1 MGFDLKQMA
10 AIGLK
15 KRILFIDNLDSFT
28 YNIVHYLSVGG
39 AQVDVVRIDEVVAVD
54 QADWLLQLQ
63 KYDGYVVGPG
73 PGQPHSH
80 PMLMSTLEW
89 TVGNLPVLGVCLG
102 LQAIGQLYGW
112 ELTHGEVPVHG
123 KPSFVEHSGQGIF
136 QDLPNPMQVGRYHSL
151 VIKPPLTAGLESEML
166 RIEATCDGAV
176 MAVSDLMKQIWAV
189 QFHPESILTPEGQ
202 LLINAWIKQL

>member
-1 MGFDLKQMA
+1 MA

-89 TVGNLPVLGVCLG
+89 AVGKLPVLGVCLG

-151 VIKPPLTAGLESEML
+151 VIKPPSIGGLEPEML

>member
-1 MGFDLKQMA
+1 MA

-73 PGQPHSH
+73 PGQPRSH

-89 TVGNLPVLGVCLG
+89 TVGKLPVLGVCLG

-151 VIKPPLTAGLESEML
+151 VIKPPSIGGLESEML

-202 LLINAWIKQL
+202 LLINAWIKLL

>member
-1 MGFDLKQMA
+1 MGFDLKQMT

-89 TVGNLPVLGVCLG
+89 TVGKLPVLGVCLG

-151 VIKPPLTAGLESEML
+151 VIKPPSIGGLESEML

-189 QFHPESILTPEGQ
+189 QFHPESIPTPEGQ
-202 LLINAWIKQL
+202 LLINAWIKLL

>member
-1 MGFDLKQMA
+1 MA

-80 PMLMSTLEW
+80 PKLMSTLEL
-89 TVGNLPVLGVCLG
+89 TVGKLPVLGVCLG

-151 VIKPPLTAGLESEML
+151 VIKPPSTGGLESEML

>member
-63 KYDGYVVGPG
+63 KYDGYGVGPG

-89 TVGNLPVLGVCLG
+89 TVGKLPVLGVCLG

-136 QDLPNPMQVGRYHSL
+136 QDVPNPMQVGRYHSL
-151 VIKPPLTAGLESEML
+151 VIKPPSTGGLEPETL
-166 RIEATCDGAV
+166 KIEATCDGAV
-176 MAVSDLMKQIWAV
+176 MAVSDSMNQIWAV
-189 QFHPESILTPEGQ
+189 QFHPESILTPQGQ
-202 LLINAWIKQL
+202 LLINTWLKLL

>member
-1 MGFDLKQMA
+1 LGFDLKQMA

-15 KRILFIDNLDSFT
+15 KRILFTDNLDSFT

-39 AQVDVVRIDEVVAVD
+39 AQVDVVRIDEVVAVE

-89 TVGNLPVLGVCLG
+89 TVGKLPVLGVCLG

-151 VIKPPLTAGLESEML
+151 VINPPLKVQGPKSLK
-166 RIEATCDGAV
+166 IEASCDGAV
-176 MAVSDLMKQIWAV
+176 MAVSDSMNQIWAV
-189 QFHPESILTPEGQ
+189 QFHPESILTPQGQ

>member
-1 MGFDLKQMA
+1 MA

>member
-73 PGQPHSH
+73 PGPPHSH

-89 TVGNLPVLGVCLG
+89 TVGKLPVLGVCLG

-151 VIKPPLTAGLESEML
+151 VIKPPSTGGLESEML

-189 QFHPESILTPEGQ
+189 QFHPESILTPQGQ

>member
-1 MGFDLKQMA
+1 MA

-73 PGQPHSH
+73 PGQPHGH

-89 TVGNLPVLGVCLG
+89 TVGKLPVLGVCLG

-151 VIKPPLTAGLESEML
+151 VIKPSSIGGLEPEML

>member
-1 MGFDLKQMA
+1 LVFDLKQMA

-39 AQVDVVRIDEVVAVD
+39 AQVDVVRIDEIVAVD
-54 QADWLLQLQ
+54 QVGWLLELQ

-80 PMLMSTLEW
+80 PMLMTTLGW
-89 TVGNLPVLGVCLG
+89 SIGKLPILGVCLG
-102 LQAIGQLYGW
+102 LQAIGQAYGW
-112 ELTHGEVPVHG
+112 ELTHGDVPVHG
-123 KPSFVEHSGQGIF
+123 KPSFIKHSNEGIF
-136 QDLPNPMQVGRYHSL
+136 QGLTNPMQVGRYHSL
-151 VIKPPLTAGLESEML
+151 VVKPPSTGGPEPRTL

-176 MAVSDLMKQIWAV
+176 MAVSDSVNQIWAV
-189 QFHPESILTPEGQ
+189 QFHPESILTPQGQ
-202 LLINAWIKQL
+202 LLINAWLKLL

>member
-28 YNIVHYLSVGG
+28 FNIVHYLSVGG
-39 AQVDVVRIDEVVAVD
+39 AQVDVVRIDEIVAVN
-54 QADWLLQLQ
+54 QVGWLLELQ
-63 KYDGYVVGPG
+63 NYDGYVVGPG

-89 TVGNLPVLGVCLG
+89 TVGKLPVLGVCLG

-151 VIKPPLTAGLESEML
+151 VIKPPSTGGLDPEML

>member
-1 MGFDLKQMA
+1 MA

-73 PGQPHSH
+73 PGQPHIH

-89 TVGNLPVLGVCLG
+89 TVGKLPVLGVCLG

-151 VIKPPLTAGLESEML
+151 VIKPPSTGGLESEML

>member
-1 MGFDLKQMA
+1 M
-10 AIGLK
+10 GLK

-39 AQVDVVRIDEVVAVD
+39 AQVDILRVDEIGDVTEEN
-54 QADWLLQLQ
+54 WLLGL
-63 KYDGYVVGPG
+63 KNFDGYVVGPG

-80 PMLMSTLEW
+80 PMLMTTLEW
-89 TVGNLPVLGVCLG
+89 TAGKLPVLGVCLG

-112 ELTHGEVPVHG
+112 ELTHGDAPVHG

-151 VIKPPLTAGLESEML
+151 VIKPSLKVQDPKSLK
-166 RIEATCDGAV
+166 IEASCDGVV
-176 MAVSDLMKQIWAV
+176 MAVSDSMNQIWAV
-189 QFHPESILTPEGQ
+189 QFHPESILTPQGQ
-202 LLINAWIKQL
+202 LLINAWLKLL

>member
-80 PMLMSTLEW
+80 PKLMSTLEL
-89 TVGNLPVLGVCLG
+89 TVGKLPVLGVCLG

-151 VIKPPLTAGLESEML
+151 VIKPPSTGGLESEML

>member
-1 MGFDLKQMA
+1 MA

-89 TVGNLPVLGVCLG
+89 AVGKLPVLGVCLG

-151 VIKPPLTAGLESEML
+151 VIKPPSTGGLESEML